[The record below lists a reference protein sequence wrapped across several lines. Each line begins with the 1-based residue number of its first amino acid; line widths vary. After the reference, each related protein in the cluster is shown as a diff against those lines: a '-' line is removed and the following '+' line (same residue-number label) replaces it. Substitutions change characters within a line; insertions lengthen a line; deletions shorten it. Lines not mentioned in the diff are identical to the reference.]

1 MPKSFFMDLNKD
13 IDGWLDLKTDLD
25 KIREEL
31 SLGPVKMPKK
41 NQLKRSI
48 YYLKKSKIS

>member
-41 NQLKRSI
+41 SI
-48 YYLKKSKIS
+48 EEVNLLLKKSKIS